1 MDLLPH
7 RWYTNKM
14 SEADEKKKAAAEKKA
29 AADEKKRNAA
39 AEKKAVINFVN
50 MSGVISSV
58 SSSFVVMAVNDLK
71 RVTLS
76 DAGKKQV
83 KAAVV
88 VADKR
93 ATERNVTLPKEWE
106 WVKSL

>member
-1 MDLLPH
+1 MDLYGH
-7 RWYTNKM
+7 QWYTYTM
-14 SEADEKKKAAAEKKA
+14 SAEEDKKKAVAERKA
-29 AADEKKRNAA
+29 AADKKKRNAA
-39 AEKKAVINFVN
+39 AEKKAVSNFVN
-50 MSGVISSV
+50 MSGVINSV
-58 SSSFVVMAVNDLK
+58 SASFVTMAVNDLK
-71 RVTLS
+71 KVELS
-76 DAGKKQV
+76 EAAKKQV